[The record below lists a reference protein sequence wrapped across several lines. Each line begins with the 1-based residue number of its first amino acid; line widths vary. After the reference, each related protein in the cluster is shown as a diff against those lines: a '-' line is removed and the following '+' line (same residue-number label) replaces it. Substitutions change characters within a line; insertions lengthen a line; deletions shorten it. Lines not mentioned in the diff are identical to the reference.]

1 MSDPNNIIKQALLG
15 QQNRLV
21 KLTTPLGEDV
31 LLPQRVVAHERLGR
45 SYEYAI
51 DCLSDA
57 K

>member
-1 MSDPNNIIKQALLG
+1 MPDLTNVIKQALLG

-21 KLTTPLGEDV
+21 KLTTPLVEDV
-31 LLPQRVVAHERLGR
+31 LLPQRVVAHEQLGR

-51 DCLSDA
+51 DCLFGA